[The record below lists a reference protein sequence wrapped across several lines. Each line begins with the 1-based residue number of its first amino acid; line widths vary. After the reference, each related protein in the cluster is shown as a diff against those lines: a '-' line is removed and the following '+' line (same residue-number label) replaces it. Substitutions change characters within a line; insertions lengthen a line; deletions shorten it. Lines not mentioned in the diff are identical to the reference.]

1 MARSDKTL
9 EDIMNIIFYD
19 KPSTQDEIAEKLKIS
34 RRYVTQLLKPL
45 IEEDIVKRA
54 YVIDLNKYDEIY
66 GSSDPIFNIKQHSA
80 FFLIENMLSSMSEH
94 VKEQVQMS
102 FDAILTN
109 DKDLAE
115 QALKLDFTTNN
126 MYEKVRASVET
137 VVDVDPH
144 SKLSKI
150 LLFSEAA
157 YNYERIGD
165 YSGHI
170 AKFVINEKTAVDDEL
185 LDILKKMH
193 KYAQKS
199 ISYATDAFINGNI
212 DSRGNLMDTEEK
224 IHETQQ
230 NAMNLIANQMVET
243 SFEDIEMSNY
253 YIYISR
259 VVKSFERMGDI
270 SVEIMDLAAEFHK
283 DIPRPTTPRSF
294 REKI

>member
-9 EDIMNIIFYD
+9 EDILNIIFYD